1 MPPAAPP
8 PAPAAPARG
17 AMGEVRWLAI
27 LGAALLAQHLLVDSS
42 LTRGLASW
50 APSFEATPPTPPV
63 HFEVAKS
70 EDEIN
75 AQQRHSAEVFQQLAA
90 EKPLGGVDE
99 VEAPQPDEVRQAMP
113 AIDQDSH
120 ELKCGQKIPAESLV
134 VTRGVEIFVK
144 STYRGGGRSG
154 HSWSYVVEMRNVG
167 EDTVQMLTRHWVF
180 TDSTGKVHEMKGP
193 GARGVTPVLRPGESW
208 RYESGSSLATPSG
221 AMHGSFQFETL
232 RSVSGVRPS
241 MFSGRVGR
249 LALSP
254 TNSLELAPCG
264 EAAAAHLLPTTSVR
278 ATRRIIVGASVDYLS
293 DRSRPGEHHWAYD
306 VQINNA
312 REMGVTV
319 TEHRW
324 VTWDERGKKLV
335 QEGTGVGGTMA
346 ARTHHLPAGE
356 AFRTKGIL
364 VASTPTANA
373 NGFYTVT
380 AEPIGGGEPL
390 DIQAEIGLIGLSRGD
405 EPVADVRPEDERDA
419 FE

>member
-1 MPPAAPP
+1 
-8 PAPAAPARG
+8 
-17 AMGEVRWLAI
+17 MGEVRWLAI
-27 LGAALLAQHLLVDSS
+27 LAAALVAQHLLVDSNW
-42 LTRGLASW
+42 TRGLASW

-63 HFEVAKS
+63 NFDVAKS
-70 EDEIN
+70 ENDIN
-75 AQQRHSAEVFQQLAA
+75 EQQRHSAEVFQQLAA

-99 VEAPQPDEVRQAMP
+99 VEAPQPDDVRLSMP
-113 AIDQDSH
+113 AVDEDSQ
-120 ELKCGQKIPAESLV
+120 ELKCGKKIPAESLV

-144 STYRGGGRSG
+144 STYRGGGGGG

-167 EDTVQMLTRHWVF
+167 EDVVQMLTRHWVF
-180 TDSTGKVHEMKGP
+180 VDATGKVHEMKGP

-232 RSVSGVRPS
+232 RSVSGIRPS

-254 TNSLELAPCG
+254 TDSLELAPCG
-264 EAAAAHLLPTTSVR
+264 EPAAAHLLPTTSVR
-278 ATRRIIVGASVDYLS
+278 ATRRVIVGASVDYLP

-312 REMGVTV
+312 RDLDVTV

-324 VTWDERGKKLV
+324 VTWDESGKKLV
-335 QEGTGVGGTMA
+335 QEGPGVGGTMA
-346 ARTHHLPAGE
+346 ARTHRLPAGE
-356 AFRTKGIL
+356 AFRTKGVIT
-364 VASTPTANA
+364 ASTPTANA
-373 NGFYTVT
+373 GGFYTVS

-390 DIQAEIGLIGLSRGD
+390 EIRADSGLIGLSRRD
-405 EPVADVRPEDERDA
+405 DPVADLRPEDERDA